1 MPIIA
6 AIAVAAMIPMSY
18 IVFGLSSLK
27 ENAPPHMLK
36 GQMQSV
42 PAVKSLALAN
52 RVPNVKL
59 IW

>member
-1 MPIIA
+1 
-6 AIAVAAMIPMSY
+6 
-18 IVFGLSSLK
+18 
-27 ENAPPHMLK
+27 MLK

-59 IW
+59 YGK